1 MSVFLDVSGSEF
13 LAATAFRNPS
23 GSCRLR
29 PNVRGSMRESELGYL
44 EG

>member
-1 MSVFLDVSGSEF
+1 MSIFLDVSGSEF
-13 LAATAFRNPS
+13 LAVTAFRSPS
-23 GSCRLR
+23 GSCCLC